1 MWGKFLSIGL
11 AGVSSVVPL
20 AHAVD
25 TSVDSVGSPQVVL
38 VGSNQSTFYPGT
50 GESVVSY
57 LESRGVDV
65 SLYRDESGRKV
76 SASEVA
82 KPGEVRM
89 LYRASGDTVHTSE
102 VKLSHGVS
110 EVSSDRVDEGVRRV
124 RHEGSDGVAKRVEV
138 APGKSD
144 VFVVKAPRPTVVEVG
159 TRKKPQPAAP
169 PTSASTSPSPSPSAS
184 QSPVSVLPGDLPNH
198 CSASFYDEDEVTATG
213 EKFEPDGMTAA
224 HKTLPLGSH
233 IRVKS
238 MRTGKSVVLR
248 VNDRGPYVPGRCL
261 DLSRGAF
268 AAIDSLGAGTTDV
281 AWEVLK

>member
-25 TSVDSVGSPQVVL
+25 TPVDSIGSPQVVL
-38 VGSNQSTFYPGT
+38 VGSNQSTFYPGA
-50 GESVVSY
+50 GESVVAY

-76 SASEVA
+76 SASEVV

-110 EVSSDRVDEGVRRV
+110 EVPSDRVDEGVRRV

-138 APGKSD
+138 APGKTD
-144 VFVVKAPRPTVVEVG
+144 VFVVKAPKPTVVEVG
-159 TRKKPQPAAP
+159 TRKKPQPA
-169 PTSASTSPSPSPSAS
+169 TVSASASPSPAAL
-184 QSPVSVLPGDLPNH
+184 QSPVSVLPGDLSNH

-224 HKTLPLGSH
+224 HKTLPLGSY

-268 AAIDSLGAGTTDV
+268 AAIDFLDAGTTDV